1 MLRADATDCPHADIF
16 YQSPEYIGQ
25 HANRGTPVNLRMTA
39 RHNHTRVRLRLLQ
52 TNTEYDAIY
61 V

>member
-39 RHNHTRVRLRLLQ
+39 RHNHTRVRL
-52 TNTEYDAIY
+52 
-61 V
+61 